1 MIMDPKLLLSFM
13 QGAEEIGVPLG
24 DLEKA
29 LFSSYYGDI
38 LIWNGKMN
46 LISAKDDAEI
56 ALKHFL
62 DALTPVPFLPRGP
75 LKILDIGTGPGL
87 PGIPMKIA
95 VEEWH
100 LYLLEASRK
109 RTSFLKETI
118 RRLALQNTVVI
129 HDRIENV
136 IGQGRYRETFDVVV
150 SRATFKL
157 PQLIE
162 SANHFLIRGGLLVAM
177 KGDIPPEEWVESLQ
191 VCDNTGISLNIE
203 HNIVL
208 PFTNRPRKIVI
219 YKKTN

>member
-1 MIMDPKLLLSFM
+1 MMDPKLLLAFVR
-13 QGAEEIGVPLG
+13 GAEEIGVPLG
-24 DLEKA
+24 DREKA
-29 LFSSYYGDI
+29 LFSTYYGDI
-38 LIWNGKMN
+38 LLWNDKMN

-62 DALTPVPFLPRGP
+62 DALTPVPFLPRRP

-95 VEEWH
+95 VEDWH

-118 RRLALQNTVVI
+118 RRLALQNTIVI
-129 HDRIENV
+129 HDRTENV
-136 IGQGRYRETFDVVV
+136 IDQGHYRETFDAVV

-162 SANHFLIRGGLLVAM
+162 SANHFLTHGGLLMAM
-177 KGDIPPEEWVESLQ
+177 KGDIPPEEWAESVQICEKTGLLLQ
-191 VCDNTGISLNIE
+191 KAHHIQ
-203 HNIVL
+203 L
-208 PFTNRPRKIVI
+208 PFTNRPRKIIV
-219 YKKTN
+219 YKKAS